1 MIRFEP
7 DLRPLPLSS
16 VNFFAAW
23 TWGLDLNDAWRPEAG
38 TASIEADSLAGTIF
52 TPAGA
57 FAATGP
63 TAASGRKAAVFFTV
77 NARGA
82 AQPWCVHF
90 TETFAPFG
98 ALTTSFTTLT
108 LPAAF
113 DFQVST
119 ASASSVGGFW

>member
-1 MIRFEP
+1 MIRLEP
-7 DLRPLPLSS
+7 ALRPLPLSN

-23 TWGLDLNDAWRPEAG
+23 TCGLDLNDVRRSEAG
-38 TASIEADSLAGTIF
+38 TASTEPDAPARTIF

-57 FAATGP
+57 FATGP
-63 TAASGRKAAVFFTV
+63 TAPIGRKAAVFLTV
-77 NARGA
+77 NERGA
-82 AQPWCVHF
+82 AQPRCVHF
-90 TETFAPFG
+90 TDTFEPFG

-113 DFQVST
+113 DFHVST